1 MNAQL
6 KQIYRGKAEKNG
18 SLIVNEMSVQQQE
31 NFYDC
36 GLFAIAFAFHLAQGD
51 EPSALNFDCKK
62 LRQHLVECFEKE
74 ILSPFP
80 MLVTRPSCCAKQ
92 IRNIIINNYLYQIN
106 LNLRTLTLLAVAFDN
121 ITCISKN

>member
-31 NFYDC
+31 NSYDC

-74 ILSPFP
+74 ISPFP

-92 IRNIIINNYLYQIN
+92 IRNIIINN
-106 LNLRTLTLLAVAFDN
+106 
-121 ITCISKN
+121 